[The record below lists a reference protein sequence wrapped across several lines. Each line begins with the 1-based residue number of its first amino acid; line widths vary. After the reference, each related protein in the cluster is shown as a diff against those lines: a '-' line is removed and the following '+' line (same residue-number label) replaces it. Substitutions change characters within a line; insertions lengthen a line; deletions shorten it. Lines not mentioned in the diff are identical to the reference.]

1 MIRRIQP
8 KLLRSLL
15 LALLLIAAQAMLL
28 QHQAD
33 LAKHATN
40 DHCEWCLT
48 HGSLGG
54 ALPSAEWLAPVSPG
68 VEAPA
73 PVPVSVS
80 ASLTWAPYGAR
91 APPRLFPV

>member
-1 MIRRIQP
+1 MIRQFKP
-8 KLLRSLL
+8 KLLRTLL
-15 LALLLIAAQAMLL
+15 LALLLVAAQVMLL

-48 HGSLGG
+48 HSSLGG
-54 ALPSAEWLAPVSPG
+54 ALPSAEWLVPVSPG
-68 VEAPA
+68 VEAPE

-80 ASLTWAPYGAR
+80 ASLSWAPYGAR
-91 APPRLFPV
+91 APPRLSPV